1 MHGTHDEGVQAVRIP
16 ADVERP
22 DRVLGP
28 FTARQTAQLAAVALL
43 LYGLWWLLRPHM
55 TALAFLAMTTPVAG
69 VVTALVVGRREGIG
83 LDRFLF
89 AALAFARTSKR
100 QVRAPEGVLPPPE
113 FVPRRLRRAA
123 GRSPCPIAV
132 PAEGV
137 DEMGVVD
144 LGAEG
149 RAALASCSTVNF
161 ALRTGPEQNAL
172 TSGFAHWLN
181 SLTGPVQILLTTHRV
196 ELAPMAA
203 SLREGAPALP
213 HPALEAAARAHADFL
228 EQLAATRDLSAR
240 RHLVIAREPQATSG
254 GRACQRV
261 HETQR
266 ALASAE
272 IDVTPLDADRVVEE
286 FTDACNPDMPNPHRQ
301 EAVSC

>member
-1 MHGTHDEGVQAVRIP
+1 MYGTHDEGVETVRIP

-28 FTARQTAQLAAVALL
+28 FTARQTAQLAAVGLV
-43 LYGLWWLLRPHM
+43 LYGLWWLLRPYM
-55 TALAFLAMTTPVAG
+55 SALAFLAMTTPVAG

-83 LDRFLF
+83 LDRFLL
-89 AALAFARTSKR
+89 AALAFARTPKR
-100 QVRAPEGVLPPPE
+100 QVDAPEGIPPLPE
-113 FVPRRLRRAA
+113 FLPGRLRRGAPPA
-123 GRSPCPIAV
+123 PYPITV
-132 PAEGV
+132 PAAGV

-144 LGAEG
+144 LGADG

-161 ALRTGPEQNAL
+161 ALRTGAEQNAL
-172 TSGFAHWLN
+172 TSGFGRWLN

-213 HPALEAAARAHADFL
+213 HPALEAAARAHADYL
-228 EQLAATRDLSAR
+228 DQLAATRDLTAR
-240 RHLVIAREPQATSG
+240 RHLVIARESHAASG
-254 GRACQRV
+254 GRVCQRV

-266 ALASAE
+266 ALAAAE
-272 IDVTPLDADRVVEE
+272 IDVTPLDAERVVEE
-286 FTDACNPDMPNPHRQ
+286 FADACNPGLPHHRK
-301 EAVSC
+301 ETVSC

>member
-1 MHGTHDEGVQAVRIP
+1 MHGTHDEGVEAVRIP

-28 FTARQTAQLAAVALL
+28 FTARQAAQLAAVGLL
-43 LYGLWWLLRPHM
+43 LYGVWWLLRPYI

-83 LDRFLF
+83 LDRFLL
-89 AALAFARTSKR
+89 AALAFIRTPKR
-100 QVRAPEGVLPPPE
+100 QVHAPEGIPPLPE
-113 FVPRRLRRAA
+113 FVPNRLRRAA
-123 GRSPCPIAV
+123 GPAPCPIAI

-137 DEMGVVD
+137 DETGVID
-144 LGAEG
+144 LGADG

-161 ALRTGPEQNAL
+161 ALRTSAEQNAL
-172 TSGFAHWLN
+172 TSGFGRWLN

-213 HPALEAAARAHADFL
+213 HPALEAAARAHADYL
-228 EQLAATRDLSAR
+228 DQLAVTRDLTAR

-254 GRACQRV
+254 GRVCQRV
-261 HETQR
+261 HEMQR
-266 ALASAE
+266 ALAAVE
-272 IDVTPLDADRVVEE
+272 IDVGPLDAERVVEE
-286 FTDACNPDMPNPHRQ
+286 FADACNPDLPHHRK
-301 EAVSC
+301 ETVSC